1 MMYNEHGKRIRSE
14 NLAGRI
20 ATKVAQGEGGLGL
33 KTDMAYT
40 VKHIQ
45 KGADPFGRE
54 KLTFDLW
61 RFKREGYVIAEM
73 EFESPLKG
81 WVE

>member
-1 MMYNEHGKRIRSE
+1 MTYNEHGKRIRSE

-45 KGADPFGRE
+45 KGQVCIASRGKVKKLCTEVKAGASADVSIRALRGSGG
-54 KLTFDLW
+54 L
-61 RFKREGYVIAEM
+61 
-73 EFESPLKG
+73 
-81 WVE
+81 

>member
-1 MMYNEHGKRIRSE
+1 MTYNEHGKGKRIRSE

-45 KGADPFGRE
+45 KGQTLLAN
-54 KLTFDLW
+54 
-61 RFKREGYVIAEM
+61 
-73 EFESPLKG
+73 
-81 WVE
+81 